1 MDTLAF
7 WLPLI
12 LLFVS
17 ALLGTALK
25 RKSRDHCLKK
35 FEKCNVILPVQ
46 ASDWQNGKLQVFAQ
60 GLELYYEKPKDS
72 RAGKLNS
79 YILHP
84 SEVDKIPYFLRPA
97 PDEDTRDGYHWRK
110 ELERIRRPNFLD
122 KMKRS
127 VLNFYNMLRDAFGQA
142 SQAILGAISKDSTI
156 SKVKNSDKQIN
167 ELKSGLTNLV
177 PNAWEPVLEKY
188 RGHRIVVERKTSQGI
203 VKESGILE
211 DYSSKYLLV
220 REVKI
225 QDAEL
230 LDFLKNDSI
239 RGNKKHDFIY
249 NRSLSMI
256 RHTVHT

>member
-1 MDTLAF
+1 M
-7 WLPLI
+7 PLI

-17 ALLGTALK
+17 ALLGAALK

-35 FEKCNVILPVQ
+35 FEKCKVILPVQ
-46 ASDWQNGKLQVFAQ
+46 TSDWQKGNLQVFAH
-60 GLELYYEKPKDS
+60 GLELFYEKPKNS
-72 RAGKLNS
+72 IAGKLKS
-79 YILHP
+79 YIIHP
-84 SEVDKIPYFLRPA
+84 SEVDKIPYILRPA
-97 PDEDTRDGYHWRK
+97 PDEDTRDGYNWRK

-127 VLNFYNMLRDAFGQA
+127 MLNFYNMLRDAFGQA
-142 SQAILGAISKDSTI
+142 SQAILGAVSKDSTI

-167 ELKSGLTNLV
+167 ELKTGLTNLV
-177 PNAWEPVLEKY
+177 PNAWEPVLEKS
-188 RGHRIVVERKTSQGI
+188 RGHRIVVERKTSQRM

-225 QDAEL
+225 QDTEL

-239 RGNKKHDFIY
+239 RENKKHDFIY
-249 NRSLSMI
+249 NRSLSTI

>member
-35 FEKCNVILPVQ
+35 FEKCKVILPVQ
-46 ASDWQNGKLQVFAQ
+46 ASDWQKGKLQVFAQ

-72 RAGKLNS
+72 LAGKLDS

-127 VLNFYNMLRDAFGQA
+127 VLNFYNMLRDAVGQA
-142 SQAILGAISKDSTI
+142 SQAILGAISKDSNI

-188 RGHRIVVERKTSQGI
+188 RGHRIVVERKTSKGM

-220 REVKI
+220 REVRI
-225 QDAEL
+225 QDTEL

-249 NRSLSMI
+249 NRSLSII

>member
-35 FEKCNVILPVQ
+35 FEKCKVIVPVH
-46 ASDWQNGKLQVFAQ
+46 ASDWQKGNLQVFAQ
-60 GLELYYEKPKDS
+60 GLELFYEKPKVS
-72 RAGKLNS
+72 PAGKLNS

-97 PDEDTRDGYHWRK
+97 PDEDTRDGYNWRK
-110 ELERIRRPNFLD
+110 ELKRIRQPNFLD
-122 KMKRS
+122 KFKRS
-127 VLNFYNMLRDAFGQA
+127 LLNFYNMLRDAFGQA

-167 ELKSGLTNLV
+167 ELKSGITNLV

-188 RGHRIVVERKTSQGI
+188 RGHRIVVERKTSKSM

-225 QDAEL
+225 QDREL
-230 LDFLKNDSI
+230 LDFLKSDSTK
-239 RGNKKHDFIY
+239 GNQKHDFIY

-256 RHTVHT
+256 RHTVHS

>member
-35 FEKCNVILPVQ
+35 FEKCKVILPVQ
-46 ASDWQNGKLQVFAQ
+46 ASDWQKGKLQVFAQ
-60 GLELYYEKPKDS
+60 GLELYYERPKDS
-72 RAGKLNS
+72 PAGKLNS

-110 ELERIRRPNFLD
+110 ELERIRRPSFLD

-142 SQAILGAISKDSTI
+142 SQAILGAINKDSTI

-188 RGHRIVVERKTSQGI
+188 RGHRIVVERKTSQGL

-225 QDAEL
+225 QDTEL